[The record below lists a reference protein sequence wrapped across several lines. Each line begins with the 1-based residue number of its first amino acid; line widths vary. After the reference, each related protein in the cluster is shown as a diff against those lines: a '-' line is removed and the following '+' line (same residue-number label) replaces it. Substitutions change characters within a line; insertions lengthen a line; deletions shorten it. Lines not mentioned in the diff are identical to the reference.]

1 MNIDY
6 ISYLNK
12 SRFFLLANLKV
23 LIISFIVLAF
33 SIETSNLILQLVF
46 SEGTSSFESKSSK
59 KNFVKISEN
68 PFEQN
73 YIFTESESLNF
84 LKAPETSLSLK
95 LFGVTSSSDQN
106 FAIIGL
112 NSGDQRKYIAGESI
126 LENVFLESIH
136 KDYVT
141 INRSG
146 SSESLSFDTLS
157 LIGGMLDAVLS
168 NSEKALKNN
177 VISSQ
182 WLADQDISDLV
193 SFVPII
199 TDGVLA
205 GLELN
210 PGADN
215 KFFDSFD
222 LEVGDILIA
231 VNGMKISEFDQNYSS
246 SLNSIFSESS
256 NIDLELIRNK
266 NKFKVGIE
274 IN

>member
-23 LIISFIVLAF
+23 LIISFIVLVF

-68 PFEQN
+68 PFDQN
-73 YIFTESESLNF
+73 YIFTESESLSF

-157 LIGGMLDAVLS
+157 LIGGMPDAVLS

>member
-23 LIISFIVLAF
+23 LIISFIVLVF

-95 LFGVTSSSDQN
+95 LFGVTSSPDQN

-157 LIGGMLDAVLS
+157 LIGGMPDAVLS

>member
-1 MNIDY
+1 MIIDY

-23 LIISFIVLAF
+23 LIISFIVLVF

-157 LIGGMLDAVLS
+157 LIGGMPDAVLS

-199 TDGVLA
+199 TDGVLG

-231 VNGMKISEFDQNYSS
+231 VNGIKISEFDQNYSS

>member
-23 LIISFIVLAF
+23 LIISFIVLVF

-136 KDYVT
+136 KDY
-141 INRSG
+141 
-146 SSESLSFDTLS
+146 
-157 LIGGMLDAVLS
+157 
-168 NSEKALKNN
+168 
-177 VISSQ
+177 
-182 WLADQDISDLV
+182 
-193 SFVPII
+193 
-199 TDGVLA
+199 
-205 GLELN
+205 
-210 PGADN
+210 
-215 KFFDSFD
+215 DS
-222 LEVGDILIA
+222 IP
-231 VNGMKISEFDQNYSS
+231 
-246 SLNSIFSESS
+246 
-256 NIDLELIRNK
+256 
-266 NKFKVGIE
+266 
-274 IN
+274 